1 MGSAA
6 RIVVVTPSLPERS
19 ELRAECVNSVS
30 EQTLKPVAHLIHIDH
45 ERRGPAACLNT
56 LARAAVDAGAE
67 WVAQIADDDIMLPHH
82 LETLAKSLDADI
94 IYTYCEVE
102 GRGAWNPNAPFDAE
116 RLRQGNYI
124 PATTLIRAE
133 LCAELGWRADAQ
145 HGFEDWDFWLRAL
158 DAGASFACIPEVT
171 WLYRFH
177 GENLSTT
184 L

>member
-1 MGSAA
+1 
-6 RIVVVTPSLPERS
+6 
-19 ELRAECVNSVS
+19 
-30 EQTLKPVAHLIHIDH
+30 
-45 ERRGPAACLNT
+45 
-56 LARAAVDAGAE
+56 
-67 WVAQIADDDIMLPHH
+67 
-82 LETLAKSLDADI
+82 
-94 IYTYCEVE
+94 VE